1 MKLQYTFNA
10 ELEDVQEILYQKY
23 TRAYNKNDLSDLHQ
37 KLKVSCLEKKSFK
50 EIEKVLPIYKEAMSA
65 VLVDVNENLMFIRGL
80 NQALEGQGQRE
91 QQVEQPEQDENP
103 LSDAQKT
110 SKSIQELTG
119 MLAALSKNGNKHE

>member
-50 EIEKVLPIYKEAMSA
+50 EKGGISIDIGSVFDFWVGKVT
-65 VLVDVNENLMFIRGL
+65 RGP
-80 NQALEGQGQRE
+80 NRGK
-91 QQVEQPEQDENP
+91 NSYIKP
-103 LSDAQKT
+103 L
-110 SKSIQELTG
+110 L
-119 MLAALSKNGNKHE
+119 